1 MTRTSKTTS
10 TSIRTLP
17 VWVWRI
23 SVLYLCVILISY
35 IFALPVRYMQLL
47 NNRNLIPAL
56 ATLQLV
62 IDYLLVVATTILG
75 FFLVLRRHNEF
86 IAVLMGLTL
95 MITLPN
101 IGGISNVPVILHP
114 LFHIPS
120 ALGIIGAAP
129 LAFLLIISMPDGY
142 PRPRK
147 FVWIVVFMLIY
158 DSIRYV
164 LLFVFPPPN
173 VLSIRPIAIIPNMV
187 FISVAA
193 VAMYRRYRYHA
204 SPIQRQQF
212 KWVFL
217 GILIA
222 VVVNVLNQAFRVTS
236 VLLAGN
242 ISPISQVIIS
252 FSTTVG
258 GIILCVSLIFAIS
271 RYGLWDVDL
280 TINRSMVAGFVTI
293 SLMLVFAG
301 IFGLSQTVLRAIL
314 GENRG
319 EIAITISALVVGIA
333 FNPVRYRVRTFVD
346 RRLYGFRF
354 DLNQLAS
361 HQTKAT
367 IAQSGAFTGRTVGGY
382 TLLNV
387 IGRGNMGEVYRAV
400 KDDQYVAI
408 KIMQAGHHI
417 HRNLRG
423 RFEREGKI
431 MLEHPNIIKTL
442 GGGEENNLVYVV
454 MEYIEG
460 RTLKELLIER
470 EHFNVQDIQHHLF
483 ALAKA
488 LDYAHTRGY
497 VHRDIKPSNI
507 LLRAG
512 GTNRVAQI
520 MLMDFGIA
528 KFLGD
533 TGTLT
538 GSDAVGT
545 IDYMAPEQIMD
556 STTVDHRA
564 DIYALGIVLY
574 EALSGVLP
582 FQGSLAQVLFAH
594 INQPPPSIRTIR
606 PDIPLNIANALQRAM
621 QKDPNDRF
629 QTATEFV
636 NALNNPYNDA

>member
-1 MTRTSKTTS
+1 MTKTSRTTS

-17 VWVWRI
+17 IWVWRM

-47 NNRNLIPAL
+47 NNPNLTPAL
-56 ATLQLV
+56 ATIQLL
-62 IDYLLVVATTILG
+62 IDYLLVVATTVLG
-75 FFLVLRRHNEF
+75 FFLVLRRHTEF
-86 IAVLMGLTL
+86 IAVLMGVTL
-95 MITLPN
+95 MVTLPN
-101 IGGISNVPVILHP
+101 ISGMSNVPVFLHP

-120 ALGIIGAAP
+120 GLGIIGAAP

-147 FVWIVVFMLIY
+147 LLWIIGFMLIF
-158 DSIRYV
+158 DTIRYV
-164 LLFVFPPPN
+164 LLFMFPPAN
-173 VLSIRPIAIIPNMV
+173 VLSIRPIAIIPNMI
-187 FISVAA
+187 FIGIAA
-193 VAMYRRYRYHA
+193 YNMRRRYRYHA
-204 SPIQRQQF
+204 SPTQRQQF

-222 VVVNVLNQAFRVTS
+222 VAVNIGNQAFRVITLVLGVNIPSTQLIVSFTS
-236 VLLAGN
+236 
-242 ISPISQVIIS
+242 
-252 FSTTVG
+252 TVG
-258 GIILCVSLIFAIS
+258 GIILCVSLILAIS
-271 RYGLWDVDL
+271 RYGLWNVDL
-280 TINRSMVAGFVTI
+280 TINRSMVAGLVTM
-293 SLMLVFAG
+293 SLMMVFGG
-301 IFGLSQTVLRAIL
+301 IFWVSQTALRMIL
-314 GENRG
+314 GENRS
-319 EIAITISALVVGIA
+319 EVAIAISALVVGIA
-333 FNPVRYRVRTFVD
+333 FNPVRHRVRTFVD

-354 DLNQLAS
+354 NLNQLAS
-361 HQTKAT
+361 HQTKAN

-400 KDDQYVAI
+400 KDEQYVAV
-408 KIMQAGHHI
+408 KIMQAGHHV
-417 HRNLRG
+417 HHNLRG

-460 RTLKELLIER
+460 RTLKELLQER
-470 EHFNVQDIQHHLF
+470 EHFNLQDIHHHLH

-488 LDYAHTRGY
+488 MDYAHKQGY

-545 IDYMAPEQIMD
+545 IDYMSPEQIMD

-574 EALSGVLP
+574 ETLSGVLP
-582 FQGSLAQVLFAH
+582 FQGSLAQILFAH
-594 INQPPPSIRTIR
+594 INQPPPNIRNIR
-606 PDIPLNIANALQRAM
+606 PDIPLPIANALQRAM
-621 QKDPNDRF
+621 QKDPSDRF
-629 QTATEFV
+629 QSATEFV
-636 NALNNPYNDA
+636 NA

>member
-1 MTRTSKTTS
+1 MTQTSKTTS
-10 TSIRTLP
+10 TSIRPLP
-17 VWVWRI
+17 IWLWRM

-35 IFALPVRYMQLL
+35 IFASPVRYMQLL
-47 NNRNLIPAL
+47 NNPTLTPTL
-56 ATLQLV
+56 ATIQWV
-62 IDYLLVVATTILG
+62 IDYLLVFVTTILC
-75 FFLVLRRHNEF
+75 FFLVLRRHSEF

-95 MITLPN
+95 MVTLPN
-101 IGGISNVPVILHP
+101 IAGMSNVPVALHP

-120 ALGIIGAAP
+120 ALGIIGASP
-129 LAFLLIISMPDGY
+129 LAFVLIISMPDGY

-147 FVWIVVFMLIY
+147 LLWIVGFMLIY

-164 LLFVFPPPN
+164 LLFVFPPAN
-173 VLSIRPIAIIPNMV
+173 AMSIRPIAIIPNII
-187 FISVAA
+187 FIGIAA
-193 VAMYRRYRYHA
+193 YNMHRRYRFHA
-204 SPIQRQQF
+204 SPTQRQQF

-217 GILIA
+217 GIFIA
-222 VVVNVLNQAFRVTS
+222 VVVNILNQIFRVMS
-236 VLLAGN
+236 VLIVGN
-242 ISPISQVIIS
+242 ISPISQLIIS

-280 TINRSMVAGFVTI
+280 TINRSMVAGFVTM
-293 SLMLVFAG
+293 SLMVVFAG
-301 IFGLSQTVLRAIL
+301 IFWVSQTILQTIL

-319 EIAITISALVVGIA
+319 EIAIAISALVVGIA
-333 FNPVRYRVRTFVD
+333 FNPVRHRVRTFVD

-361 HQTKAT
+361 HQTRAN
-367 IAQSGAFTGRTVGGY
+367 IAQSGAFTGRIVGGY

-387 IGRGNMGEVYRAV
+387 IGRGNMGEVYRGV
-400 KDDQYVAI
+400 KDERYVAI
-408 KIMQAGHHI
+408 KVMQAGHQI
-417 HRNLRG
+417 HRNLRE
-423 RFEREGKI
+423 RFERESRI

-442 GGGEENNLVYVV
+442 GGGEENGLVFVV
-454 MEYIEG
+454 MEYVEG

-470 EHFNVQDIQHHLF
+470 EHFNLQDIQHHLH
-483 ALAKA
+483 ALAQA
-488 LDYAHTRGY
+488 MDYAHAQGY

-512 GTNRVAQI
+512 GTNRVARI

-574 EALSGVLP
+574 ETLSGVLP

-594 INQPPPSIRTIR
+594 INQPAPSICTIR
-606 PDIPLNIANALQRAM
+606 PDIPLSVANAIQRAM

-636 NALNNPYNDA
+636 NALNNPL